1 MSSGKMRYIFSVNI
15 GVVLLFFK
23 ASFAAFASF
32 SLEHNRHWIV
42 RWRLEHISLCHCK
55 KVCCHFPRNKRWN
68 FERSSKF
75 ELIMS
80 SSGKNKGALRG
91 WEMLHALWNWNRH
104 DVYKAASSEKI
115 SQLCVISCS
124 LLLRFTVKNEW
135 KIIPHAIFSFL
146 RVVVYARSSSGHWG
160 VHFIR
165 ISKWD
170 FKIAGASR
178 IRLGERE
185 SFF

>member
-1 MSSGKMRYIFSVNI
+1 
-15 GVVLLFFK
+15 
-23 ASFAAFASF
+23 
-32 SLEHNRHWIV
+32 
-42 RWRLEHISLCHCK
+42 
-55 KVCCHFPRNKRWN
+55 
-68 FERSSKF
+68 
-75 ELIMS
+75 MS

-146 RVVVYARSSSGHWG
+146 RVVVVYARSGHWG

-178 IRLGERE
+178 IRLGGERE
-185 SFF
+185 LFLKGAQQYIWVYKTGISYFPKGKWYLLLCKRFAGKSHNAISPPLLFTISKGHHKLSCNIYNSFSKWNIVHTE